1 MASGTARFNS
11 AERNYAARFN
21 CANWHIR
28 LSIFT
33 EAFSYEL
40 PKIFQ
45 HYSIFMFY
53 GSNNTLCVFFMWW
66 TIRQI
71 MLYMYISLNKY
82 ILVLVN
88 NWFFFCVIKYFK
100 TVSFVSFLK
109 VNFIDF
115 FFIQLSISYVEEG
128 EVLQSEKLIS
138 YILS

>member
-11 AERNYAARFN
+11 AERNYAAGFY

-45 HYSIFMFY
+45 HYSVFMFY

-88 NWFFFCVIKYFK
+88 NCFFFLSSCLIFFSVYFKMLKCFK
-100 TVSFVSFLK
+100 TVHFVKVLK
-109 VNFIDF
+109 L
-115 FFIQLSISYVEEG
+115 QL
-128 EVLQSEKLIS
+128 
-138 YILS
+138 